1 MVPIGV
7 RRLPSGNGISRT
19 VRTERIC
26 RMGRV
31 GVHVRLRCCLACGF
45 ACVAREVFLNAVGS
59 KSVPLLLSPF
69 ERSLCRVP
77 EHRRA
82 FLAYSPVAFII
93 MSYRHTRSNP
103 AVKRDAPSARPLL
116 LRYAS

>member
-7 RRLPSGNGISRT
+7 RHLPSSSGVIRT

-26 RMGRV
+26 RMGCV
-31 GVHVRLRCCLACGF
+31 GVHVRLRCCLACGSV
-45 ACVAREVFLNAVGS
+45 CVAREVFLNAVGS
-59 KSVPLLLSPF
+59 KSVSLLLSPF

-77 EHRRA
+77 EHRHA
-82 FLAYSPVAFII
+82 FLAYSPVGFNV
-93 MSYRHTRSNP
+93 MSYRQTRSNP

-116 LRYAS
+116 LR